1 MANLG
6 FIGLG
11 AMGGRVTRRLLD
23 AGHTV
28 TGYNRTKSKAQW
40 LLDSGMRWA
49 DTPRAVAEAADVTF
63 TMVTNTSAL
72 HEVLGGPDG
81 VLAGL
86 GTGKIYID
94 MSTVSP
100 AASRGL
106 ASQVAAKGAQTL
118 DVPVA
123 GSVIALEPG

>member
-11 AMGGRVTRRLLD
+11 AMGSRMVKRLMD

-28 TGYNRTKSKAQW
+28 AGYNRTPEKAQW
-40 LLDSGMRWA
+40 LLDAGMKWA
-49 DTPRAVAEAADVTF
+49 DSPRAVCAAADVTLS
-63 TMVTNTSAL
+63 MVTNTVAL
-72 HEVLGGPDG
+72 QSICEGPDG

-86 GTGKIYID
+86 GPGKIYID

-100 AASRGL
+100 AVSRAL
-106 ASQVAAKGAQTL
+106 AEKVSQ
-118 DVPVA
+118 
-123 GSVIALEPG
+123 